1 MEALL
6 SLIVYP
12 LWTSELHITQ
22 LCQTRYA
29 WAVFVICVTA
39 RSINGHPHGTLV
51 IVHNLWQLAAA
62 LLEQVNLTC
71 VLLKP
76 GRYGA
81 MIGQWHSFQT

>member
-22 LCQTRYA
+22 LCQTRDA

-39 RSINGHPHGTLV
+39 RSINGHPHGTL
-51 IVHNLWQLAAA
+51 IVYNLWQLAAA
-62 LLEQVNLTC
+62 LLEQVNFTC
-71 VLLKP
+71 VLFKP

-81 MIGQWHSFQT
+81 MIGHSFQT